1 MDNDINY
8 HFTCPP
14 AAQAEISPN
23 CWSSLISRLAVCVAN
38 RTPVAANG
46 CPIDKDPPQAFHLF
60 RSGSPTFELLFKY
73 FCANISESIAFK
85 LAQIC
90 PANASCIS
98 HTPMS
103 FKVNLALSRICKHI
117 CIIYYIHTHLCV
129 CVRVHI
135 YTLYF
140 TLLLLLYTSFIDQ
153 FYKM

>member
-60 RSGSPTFELLFKY
+60 RSGIPIFELLFKY

-117 CIIYYIHTHLCV
+117 CIIYYIYTYTFV
-129 CVRVHI
+129 CMCARVRVHI
-135 YTLYF
+135 YTL
-140 TLLLLLYTSFIDQ
+140 
-153 FYKM
+153 FYIIIIYKSY